1 MGPRIVGGMTD
12 LRALLRALP
21 GFVPDLPV
29 LDPDAAPH
37 DPNALF
43 SQWFEDALE
52 QEDRQPHAMSFST
65 VRPDGTP
72 VARTLIL
79 KDVDASGYQFSTHST
94 SRKGMELADDPR
106 CTMLFWWRS
115 AGRQVRITGTA
126 HALDEAASQA
136 DWEARPS
143 YTGRPNP
150 DWQLYALQPEEF
162 EFMQAREDRNHTRLE
177 YRLEGGE
184 WTHGLVPTPA
194 G

>member
-1 MGPRIVGGMTD
+1 MTE
-12 LRALLRALP
+12 LRDRLRALP
-21 GFVPDLPV
+21 AFVPDLPV
-29 LDPDAAPH
+29 LDPETAPE
-37 DPNALF
+37 DPHVLF
-43 SQWFEDALE
+43 AEWLEDAIA

-65 VRPDGTP
+65 VRADGTP

-79 KDVDASGYQFSTHST
+79 KDVADGGYQFSTHAS
-94 SRKGMELADDPR
+94 SRKGLELAADAR

-115 AGRQVRITGTA
+115 AGRQVRLTGTA
-126 HALDEAASQA
+126 VALDEAASQA

-150 DWQLYALQPEEF
+150 DWQLYALQPEEL

-177 YRLEGGE
+177 YRREGGA
-184 WTHGLVPTPA
+184 WTHGLVTTPA